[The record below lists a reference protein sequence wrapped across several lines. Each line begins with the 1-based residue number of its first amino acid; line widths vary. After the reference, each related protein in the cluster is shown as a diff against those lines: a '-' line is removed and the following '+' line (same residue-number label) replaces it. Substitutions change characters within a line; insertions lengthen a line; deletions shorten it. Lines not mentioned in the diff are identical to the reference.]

1 MINKENKYGFTLIE
15 LLIVVAIIGILSS
28 IATANFLSAS
38 VRAKTA
44 RTRADMAAIT
54 TGLEL
59 YQVDN
64 NHYPTYHYTSY
75 EYRGKF
81 NTEFFMGGYITNMLV
96 PHPFDGRQPLTSPI
110 PYLSSLPKDPFHLP
124 ESDDPPDTWSYV
136 YTNWIYANKKIPV
149 SGFAEAFHNYGAWR
163 LNGAG
168 PDRDRL
174 DIKLLYDPTNGIAS
188 NGDIYRTHKS
198 PLGIPQE

>member
-1 MINKENKYGFTLIE
+1 M
-15 LLIVVAIIGILSS
+15 
-28 IATANFLSAS
+28 AT
-38 VRAKTA
+38 
-44 RTRADMAAIT
+44 IT

-59 YQVDN
+59 YQVDH
-64 NHYPTYHYTSY
+64 NHYPTYHYTNY
-75 EYRGKF
+75 EYRGEF
-81 NTEFFMGGYITNMLV
+81 NTEFFMGGYVTFQLV

-110 PYLSSLPKDPFHLP
+110 PYISSLPKDPFHPP

-136 YTNWIYANKKIPV
+136 YTNWIYANKKIPS
-149 SGFAEAFHNYGAWR
+149 SGFAEAFRNYGAWR

-168 PDRDRL
+168 PDGDRL
-174 DIKLLYDPTNGIAS
+174 DIKLLYDPTNGTVS